1 MDMETA
7 VIQRQGDQVEA
18 SPPEAR
24 GGSPPPPVSLSV
36 VIDHVAPLDDQDKIS
51 RDLGSLDCP
60 GPGLV
65 ASAGPSVTDTGQRV
79 VMSREAWR
87 TVV

>member
-18 SPPEAR
+18 SPPAAR
-24 GGSPPPPVSLSV
+24 GGSPPPAVSLSV
-36 VIDHVAPLDDQDKIS
+36 VIDH
-51 RDLGSLDCP
+51 DLRSLDCP

-65 ASAGPSVTDTGQRV
+65 ATAGPSVTDTGKRV

>member
-1 MDMETA
+1 MDMETT

-18 SPPEAR
+18 SPPAAR
-24 GGSPPPPVSLSV
+24 GGSPPPAVSLSV
-36 VIDHVAPLDDQDKIS
+36 VIDH
-51 RDLGSLDCP
+51 DLGSLDCP

-65 ASAGPSVTDTGQRV
+65 ATGQRV